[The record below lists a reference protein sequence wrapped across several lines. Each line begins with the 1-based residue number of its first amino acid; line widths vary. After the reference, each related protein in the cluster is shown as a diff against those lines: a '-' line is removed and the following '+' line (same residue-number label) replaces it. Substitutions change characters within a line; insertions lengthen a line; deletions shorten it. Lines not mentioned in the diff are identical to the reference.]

1 MDRFGECIGRGFG
14 RSLGPDLG
22 PSWAPGS
29 RGHGGL
35 WTVGDVLP
43 LVLLVVLIGV
53 VVWAVLR
60 VTRHDRAPVAA
71 IAGPDQALG
80 EARLR
85 YARGDMTRDEYLE
98 KSRDL
103 GGTVPL
109 PEQPPS
115 GKE

>member
-1 MDRFGECIGRGFG
+1 MDRFGECIGRCFG
-14 RSLGPDLG
+14 RSLGPDLRA
-22 PSWAPGS
+22 SWAPGS

-35 WTVGDVLP
+35 WTLGDVLP
-43 LVLLVVLIGV
+43 LVLLIVLIGV

-60 VTRHDRAPVAA
+60 VTRDDRAPVAA
-71 IAGPDQALG
+71 AVGADPALA

-109 PEQPPS
+109 PEQPPQS
-115 GKE
+115 NE